1 MGTSDGLLL
10 CGMVLALCGAMLALA
25 KRVASLEEDMDLMNV
40 AAGNPG
46 TLLEA
51 KRAIEKRAVA
61 RAEERGLA

>member
-1 MGTSDGLLL
+1 MDTSDTLLV
-10 CGMVLALCGAMLALA
+10 CVMVLALCGIM
-25 KRVASLEEDMDLMNV
+25 LEEDMDLMNV